1 MKVVDVYRKLAMMS
15 TPCPR
20 SSSRTAL
27 LDAAQQMMTE
37 GSVNGMTLDGVA
49 AMAGVTKGGLIYHFK
64 TKEALLHALVDRMTD
79 QVAEYCAGDRPT
91 DPAVALENFLIAR
104 IDYAFAIGPQQKAVM
119 ANLLAAAATFPSLLA
134 PVKRMYERGSGDL
147 AQVAGSAGL
156 ALSVWTALDG
166 MVMLEMLN
174 IRQFSET
181 ERSQMREAMTLMVRR
196 QFAELRGA

>member
-1 MKVVDVYRKLAMMS
+1 MIP

-27 LDAAQQMMTE
+27 LDAALQMITE
-37 GSVNGMTLDGVA
+37 SSVNGMTLEGVA
-49 AMAGVTKGGLIYHFK
+49 ARAGVTKGGLIYHFK
-64 TKEALLHALVDRMTD
+64 TKEALLHAVVDRLTD
-79 QVAEYCAGDRPT
+79 QVDEYCADDQQT
-91 DPAVALENFLIAR
+91 DPALALENFLMAR
-104 IDYAFAIGPQQKAVM
+104 IDYAFAIGAQQKALM
-119 ANLLAAAATFPSLLA
+119 ANLLAAATTFPSLLA

-156 ALSVWTALDG
+156 ALSIWAALDG

-181 ERSQMREAMTLMVRR
+181 ERTQMREAMTSMVRR
-196 QFAELRGA
+196 QFAEAAAK

>member
-1 MKVVDVYRKLAMMS
+1 MMS

-119 ANLLAAAATFPSLLA
+119 ANLLA